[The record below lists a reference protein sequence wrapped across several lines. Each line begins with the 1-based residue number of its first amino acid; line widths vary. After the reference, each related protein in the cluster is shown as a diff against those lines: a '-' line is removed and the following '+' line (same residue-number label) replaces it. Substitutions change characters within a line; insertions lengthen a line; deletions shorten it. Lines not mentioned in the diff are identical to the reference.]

1 MPQPAP
7 ATSCIFH
14 ICSREVAV
22 AARQS
27 GEYRA
32 PSLTAEGFIHLSQAH
47 QVSRVAQAF
56 YAGQTDLVLLVI
68 DPRLLLSPL
77 RYEPP
82 AHPGGAT
89 PVSGMSPDQLFPHL
103 YGPVN
108 AGAIVDV
115 VDLADFDGT
124 LKLVRHSCRTTPKMP
139 ARE

>member
-1 MPQPAP
+1 MPEPAP

-14 ICSREVAV
+14 ICSREVAA

-32 PSLTAEGFIHLSQAH
+32 PSLATEGFIHLSQAH

-56 YAGQTDLVLLVI
+56 YTGQTDLVLLVI
-68 DPRLLLSPL
+68 DPGMLVYLL

-89 PVSGMSPDQLFPHL
+89 PVSGMPPDQLFPHL
-103 YGPVN
+103 YGPLN
-108 AGAIVDV
+108 ADAIVDV
-115 VDLADFDGT
+115 VDLADFDCASQYPRDARGR
-124 LKLVRHSCRTTPKMP
+124 VPKVP